1 MIRKEGVTILMR
13 LISPEKISS
22 FFVQQ
27 DFYFLEGTDNFRFV
41 FMNVYRALG

>member
-27 DFYFLEGTDNFRFV
+27 DFYFYYSLRGDES
-41 FMNVYRALG
+41 